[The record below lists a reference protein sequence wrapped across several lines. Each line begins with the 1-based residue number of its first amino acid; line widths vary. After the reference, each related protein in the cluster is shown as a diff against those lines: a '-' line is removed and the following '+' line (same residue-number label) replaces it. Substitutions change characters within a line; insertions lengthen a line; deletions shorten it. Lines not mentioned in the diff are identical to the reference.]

1 MTKKTEKKT
10 SPLAAKK
17 RSINKNK
24 TELKDAL
31 IAVST
36 ALVKVDRLLHFMTKH
51 VPPKKRHLVKQ
62 QLDTCEH
69 LLQGGTEQLRESIK
83 LLDEVLHD
91 LDEEKQSD

>member
-1 MTKKTEKKT
+1 MKQNETKTKKS

-17 RSINKNK
+17 RSVNKNK

-51 VPPKKRHLVKQ
+51 VPPKRRHIVKQ
-62 QLDTCEH
+62 QLETCEH
-69 LLQGGTEQLRESIK
+69 LLQGGTEQLRSSIK
-83 LLDEVLHD
+83 MLDEVLYD
-91 LDEEKQSD
+91 LDTEQS

>member
-1 MTKKTEKKT
+1 MSKPKT

-31 IAVST
+31 LAVST

-51 VPPKKRHLVKQ
+51 VPPKRRHLVKQ
-62 QLDTCEH
+62 QLQTCEH
-69 LLQGGTEQLRESIK
+69 LLMGGTEQLRESIK
-83 LLDEVLHD
+83 VLDSVLHD